1 MLKLTGLFAA
11 AAIALAPAAFARTAT
26 RAAPMWHSTQLVG
39 TPVYNA
45 QHQKIGTVADVLVS
59 PTGAETEA
67 VLNIGG
73 FVGGNKEIA
82 VPLNHLTRG
91 AGHTMAMGHATKA
104 ELMAFPDYQ
113 DVGGSG

>member
-1 MLKLTGLFAA
+1 MLKLTGLFAV

-45 QHQKIGTVADVLVS
+45 QHQKIGTVSDVLVS